1 MTQVLQSPGITLQ
14 NKAHTVIP
22 QIGFGTYSRFRPKI
36 RSGPSKK
43 RWKSV
48 TVTSILQPLTTTRN
62 KSAMHC
68 ALLAWPTKYG

>member
-1 MTQVLQSPGITLQ
+1 MTQILQSPGITLQ
-14 NKAHTVIP
+14 NTAHTVIP
-22 QIGFGTYSRFRPKI
+22 QIGFGTFQIPPEDTQRAVEEALE
-36 RSGPSKK
+36 
-43 RWKSV
+43 SV

>member
-1 MTQVLQSPGITLQ
+1 MTQVLQSRESPCRTRLTLLFH
-14 NKAHTVIP
+14 KSDSAH
-22 QIGFGTYSRFRPKI
+22 SRFRPKI

-62 KSAMHC
+62 KSAMHY